1 MQIQSASVGI
11 PRQLAGNSPQLGGR
25 SLASELHSRDLLKV
39 QFPAQ
44 PDGASSLRPLAKEWA
59 VLVYNAGENDEGL
72 MSTHNLL
79 DLQQVGSDENTHVI
93 CHNYRSPWLYEKLG
107 IGKEHLGSHQYY
119 VTKEETDSRQLLKG
133 TEIGHFASF
142 FRSTPGRITSPKLA
156 IPEGKIH
163 ETEHLKKFL
172 LESMKEF
179 PAKHY
184 CLVMSG
190 HGSGFAGQAVT
201 AQGRMSNEDLGKA
214 LREVAAETGKPL
226 EVLNL
231 NTCLSGAVE
240 AMHPLQGGALVGVG
254 SQTSVCGATQPLAE
268 TLKSLQNS
276 LKAGES
282 VSAQELGSLFV
293 AEAHHQKLSNIYT
306 PTLSA
311 VDLTKMD
318 SLGLQ
323 IGQLH
328 EQILDQQID
337 RESLRQAL
345 KDSVKVDYASLPRK
359 IQVTDL
365 GSFIAKL
372 GAACPELRAQ
382 CERIADTLK
391 ETVLAEQHQHMD
403 KESPTSRLL
412 RPLLG
417 KGYEDMG
424 GYTGLTIYY
433 EDQPDK
439 DGHRLAQVENTAL
452 GQQWQIRKL
461 VDYIHEGQEAPKVG
475 LVKQVGEKVR
485 QLEIKASK
493 ALPIPYVVPFVKRAL
508 KAALFIG
515 AAAGLRH
522 LGVPVAEAVFGPLA
536 LVNGLRAAA
545 KGGTQLVKSLSTP
558 GELSLEQ
565 RDKVVDQACNTALGV
580 TLGTFG
586 LHMMGFLP
594 ASVAWPLVGVAL
606 TTHAAR
612 VGGKFLQNRTD
623 VREARAQDA
632 HFAAQST
639 VREKLAAADISKTA
653 LKEA

>member
-11 PRQLAGNSPQLGGR
+11 PRKLP
-25 SLASELHSRDLLKV
+25 
-39 QFPAQ
+39 
-44 PDGASSLRPLAKEWA
+44 KEWT
-59 VLVYNAGENDEGL
+59 VLVYNVGETDEGL

-79 DLQQVGSDENTHVI
+79 DLQQVGSDDNTHVV

-107 IGKEHLGSHQYY
+107 IGKEQLGSHQYY
-119 VTKEETDSRQLLKG
+119 VEREEKDSRQLLKG

-142 FRSTPGRITSPKLA
+142 LRSTPGKISSPELP

-163 ETEHLKKFL
+163 ESEHLKKFL
-172 LESMKEF
+172 LGAMKDF

-184 CLVMSG
+184 ALVMSG
-190 HGSGFAGQAVT
+190 HGCGFAGQAVT
-201 AQGRMSNEDLGKA
+201 AQGRMSNEDLGLA

-231 NTCLSGAVE
+231 NTCFSGSLE
-240 AMHPLQGGALVGVG
+240 AMHALQGGAQVGVG
-254 SQTSVCGATQPLAE
+254 SQSTVCGATQPLGE
-268 TLKSLQNS
+268 TLKTLQNS

-311 VDLTKMD
+311 VDLTRVG
-318 SLGLQ
+318 SLGDK

-328 EQILDQQID
+328 EQILEKQID
-337 RESLRQAL
+337 REVLRQAL
-345 KDSVKVDYASLPRK
+345 KDSVKLDYAAVPRK
-359 IQVTDL
+359 VQVTDL
-365 GSFIAKL
+365 GSFIGKL
-372 GAACPELRAQ
+372 GAACPQLRKQ
-382 CERIADTLK
+382 CDDISDTLK
-391 ETVLAEQHQHMD
+391 ETVLAEQHQSMD

-424 GYTGLTIYY
+424 GFTGLTIYY

-439 DGHRLAQVENTAL
+439 DGHRLSQVENTAL
-452 GQQWQIRKL
+452 GQQWQIRRL
-461 VDYIHEGQEAPKVG
+461 VDYIHEGQPEPKVG
-475 LVKQVGEKVR
+475 KLKQIGEKIH
-485 QLEIKASK
+485 QFEIKANK
-493 ALPIPYVVPFVKRAL
+493 AIGIPYVVPFARRAL

-536 LVNGLRAAA
+536 AFNGFRAAL
-545 KGGTQLVKSLSTP
+545 KGGSELGQQLSVP
-558 GELSLEQ
+558 GKLSLEQ
-565 RDKVVDQACNTALGV
+565 RDQVVDKACNTTLGL

-586 LHMMGFLP
+586 LQMMGLLP
-594 ASVAWPLVGVAL
+594 ASLAWPLVGVAL

-612 VGGKFLQNRTD
+612 VAGKFLQNSAD
-623 VREARAQDA
+623 LKDARAQDA

-639 VREKLAAADISKTA
+639 VREKLAVADISKTD
-653 LKEA
+653 LKKA

>member
-11 PRQLAGNSPQLGGR
+11 PRQLP
-25 SLASELHSRDLLKV
+25 
-39 QFPAQ
+39 
-44 PDGASSLRPLAKEWA
+44 KEWT
-59 VLVYNAGENDEGL
+59 VLVYNAGEADEGL

-79 DLQQVGSDENTHVI
+79 DLQQIGSDDNTHVV

-119 VTKEETDSRQLLKG
+119 VTKEEQDSRQLLKG

-142 FRSTPGRITSPKLA
+142 FRSTPGRISSPELPV
-156 IPEGKIH
+156 PEGKIH
-163 ETEHLKKFL
+163 ETEHLKRFL
-172 LESMKEF
+172 LDSMKEF

-201 AQGRMSNEDLGKA
+201 AQGRMTNDDLGQT

-226 EVLNL
+226 DVLNL

-254 SQTSVCGATQPLAE
+254 SQSTVCGATQPLGE
-268 TLKSLQNS
+268 TLKTLQNS

-282 VSAQELGSLFV
+282 VSPQELGSLFV

-311 VDLTKMD
+311 VDLTRMD
-318 SLGLQ
+318 SLGEK

-328 EQILDQQID
+328 EQILEKQID
-337 RESLRQAL
+337 RETLRQAL
-345 KDSVKVDYASLPRK
+345 KDSVQLNYASLPRK
-359 IQVTDL
+359 VQVTDL
-365 GSFIAKL
+365 GSFVGKL
-372 GAACPELRAQ
+372 GAACPELRKQ
-382 CERIADTLK
+382 CEEISETLK
-391 ETVLAEQHQHMD
+391 ETVLAEQHQGMD

-433 EDQPDK
+433 EDQPGK

-452 GQQWQIRKL
+452 GKQWQIRKL
-461 VDYIHEGQEAPKVG
+461 VEYIAEGQSQPKVG
-475 LVKQVGEKVR
+475 KLKQLGETIR
-485 QLEIKASK
+485 QFEVKASK
-493 ALPIPYVVPFVKRAL
+493 AVPIPYVVPIARRCL

-522 LGVPVAEAVFGPLA
+522 LGVPVAEAVFGPMA
-536 LVNGLRAAA
+536 VFNGFKTAA
-545 KGGTQLVKSLSTP
+545 KGAGELSRELRTP
-558 GELSLEQ
+558 GKLSLEQ
-565 RDKVVDQACNTALGV
+565 RDKVVDKACNTTLGL

-586 LHMMGFLP
+586 LQMMGLLP

-612 VGGKFLQNRTD
+612 IGSKMLQNRAD
-623 VREARAQDA
+623 VREAHAQDA
-632 HFAAQST
+632 HFHAQST
-639 VREKLAAADISKTA
+639 VREKLAVADISKTVPVSA
-653 LKEA
+653 